1 MDMIV
6 AGTGAYAVTVT
17 RDAAGVTVECSDETW
32 SLLCNV
38 RASAAGVYVENDTPD
53 AMRAQSLASAR
64 LVRVD
69 HVTPRG
75 ATYCT
80 R

>member
-6 AGTGAYAVTVT
+6 AGWGSYSVIVT
-17 RDAAGVTVECSDETW
+17 RDAAGATVECSDETW
-32 SLLCNV
+32 KLLCDI
-38 RASAAGVYVENDTPD
+38 RSSATGVFIENDTPD
-53 AMRAQSLASAR
+53 AMRAQSLVDAR
-64 LVRVD
+64 LARVD

>member
-6 AGTGAYAVTVT
+6 AGTGVYAVTVT
-17 RDAAGVTVECSDETW
+17 RDASVATVECSDETW
-32 SLLCNV
+32 ALLCNV
-38 RASAAGVYVENDTPD
+38 RASATGVYVENGTPD
-53 AMRAQSLASAR
+53 AMRAQALASAR

-80 R
+80 C